1 MARRSVLFSPGDRPE
16 LMRKAPAAG
25 ADTVVFDLEDA
36 VAPARKS
43 EARSAVADVLTDPAF
58 DPDQRIRTDDES
70 TEDRLEDLGYLG

>member
-43 EARSAVADVLTDPAF
+43 EARSAVAGVLTDVASPVSLG
-58 DPDQRIRTDDES
+58 P
-70 TEDRLEDLGYLG
+70 TETTPERGASFGTVCLL